1 MDKLTYHRYIK
12 EQVIMLNKDVIVNK
26 RAIQLQIELSD
37 EDLKIPYEDAYE
49 MAYNEI
55 ILGDTI

>member
-1 MDKLTYHRYIK
+1 MDKIAYHIYIK
-12 EQVIMLNKDVIVNK
+12 SHSIELNKDDIVNK

-55 ILGDTI
+55 ILRDTI